1 MLHYLRKKANTQQQ
15 NRKEKKKETKKT
27 EWKVKNGKKSMCGG
41 QVGLGE
47 QGWLSGEE
55 KDLH

>member
-1 MLHYLRKKANTQQQ
+1 MESKK
-15 NRKEKKKETKKT
+15 
-27 EWKVKNGKKSMCGG
+27 WKKKSMCGG